1 MINIR
6 FQHAATN
13 GKARY
18 LLIWKNDPSTVN
30 KIEFTLDEAGQYWLG
45 GNNGGDFLYVEVQ
58 SLYQNIQS
66 KEQQ

>member
-1 MINIR
+1 ME
-6 FQHAATN
+6 
-13 GKARY
+13 
-18 LLIWKNDPSTVN
+18 NDPSTVN

-58 SLYQNIQS
+58 SFYQNIQS